1 MARLGRLPI
10 PTGVRARRRPRAR
23 RGAAGS
29 GEIRCTALWYD
40 GGAEVSREIVTP
52 GDINRNRVLC
62 EEAATAAPDAT
73 AFYTTHDLCNDQPF
87 STAVPPTNSPDQ
99 QLRAPANARVPAPSR
114 SPVTNSPAP
123 TNSYARRPTPGS
135 SPGSWCRRGSAYH
148 RYANKLEDHGSS
160 NDGAILHLAEDG
172 APLGSLAPP
181 DRLTRAGWAA
191 PLARSEPCAAS
202 PRR

>member
-99 QLRAPANARVPAPSR
+99 QLRAPANARVLARVLVPSR
-114 SPVTNSPAP
+114 LSLSPLREQTRGPRVVE
-123 TNSYARRPTPGS
+123 RWRDPTPG
-135 SPGSWCRRGSAYH
+135 GRWRAARVAGSA
-148 RYANKLEDHGSS
+148 
-160 NDGAILHLAEDG
+160 
-172 APLGSLAPP
+172 
-181 DRLTRAGWAA
+181 
-191 PLARSEPCAAS
+191 
-202 PRR
+202 